1 MVQLAPH
8 HLFQI
13 SANPNK
19 RNTQEKPPV
28 TCMAAR
34 SPPTF
39 PFTQSNAS
47 PLSASFKER
56 HQHWTTKSGN
66 QNAGTS
72 LTIILEWVQIS
83 NFQGGS
89 THKNRNQDWINP
101 GCCSGHG
108 HISTQDSLPKTDKEF
123 RGHNPNSSSHSSNSL
138 LCRVLFQ
145 APRALSS
152 TPGRLSHPGE
162 GMGVV
167 CRNCCFSSRPCPQ
180 RMRGWEER
188 PVSPKNTCSSTRGSN
203 PNYWNVSK
211 KESTWKHSCFD
222 HFQLPNLW
230 TEGFTQPQPP

>member
-47 PLSASFKER
+47 PLSTSFRER

-66 QNAGTS
+66 QNVGTS

-123 RGHNPNSSSHSSNSL
+123 RGHNPNSSSHSSNSPL
-138 LCRVLFQ
+138 QGALPGPQSSQLHPW
-145 APRALSS
+145 AALTPRW
-152 TPGRLSHPGE
+152 GDG
-162 GMGVV
+162 
-167 CRNCCFSSRPCPQ
+167 CC
-180 RMRGWEER
+180 M
-188 PVSPKNTCSSTRGSN
+188 
-203 PNYWNVSK
+203 
-211 KESTWKHSCFD
+211 
-222 HFQLPNLW
+222 
-230 TEGFTQPQPP
+230 